1 MMETFINTLGFFP
14 RGLVY
19 VVLGLV
25 ILLIAKIAKDL
36 ITSYKIDEQVVQK
49 NNTAIALTL
58 SGYFAAVIFIFVGA
72 VYQPLTNARIDG
84 LALFN
89 RGFGLDVLQVALYSL
104 AGIVAL
110 NLARIFM
117 DHLVL
122 YKFSIDEELVEGQN
136 LGTAAAQVGMI
147 LAIGLLIGG
156 AVSGAGGGPL
166 TALAFFGMGMVVLV
180 LFALFYELTTPFN
193 IHDEIL
199 KDNVAV
205 GVALGGN
212 LVAIGLV
219 TLKAVFGEFSGWTQG
234 IIEFVIFA
242 VVGFVLL
249 YVLRL
254 LIDLLILPTTKVSA
268 AIANEQNVGVA
279 FVESTVVIGA
289 ALILFFAI

>member
-58 SGYFAAVIFIFVGA
+58 SGYFAAVIFVFVGA

-122 YKFSIDEELVEGQN
+122 YKFRIDEELVEGQN

>member
-1 MMETFINTLGFFP
+1 MMEAFINTLGFFP

-25 ILLIAKIAKDL
+25 ILLIAKFAKDL

-58 SGYFAAVIFIFVGA
+58 SGYFAAVIFVFVGA

>member
-1 MMETFINTLGFFP
+1 MMEAFINALGFFP

-25 ILLIAKIAKDL
+25 ILLIAKFAKDL

-58 SGYFAAVIFIFVGA
+58 SGYFAAVIFVFVGA

>member
-1 MMETFINTLGFFP
+1 MEAFINTLGFFP

-25 ILLIAKIAKDL
+25 ILLIAKFVKDL
-36 ITSYKIDEQVVQK
+36 MTSYKIDEQVVQK

-58 SGYFAAVIFIFVGA
+58 SGYFAAVIFVFVGA
-72 VYQPLTNARIDG
+72 LYQPLTTARIDG

-110 NLARIFM
+110 NLARVLM

-122 YKFSIDEELVEGQN
+122 YKFSIDEELVDGQN
-136 LGTAAAQVGMI
+136 VGTAAAQVGMI

-193 IHDEIL
+193 IHDEIA
-199 KDNVAV
+199 KNNVAV

-242 VVGFVLL
+242 VAGFVLL

>member
-58 SGYFAAVIFIFVGA
+58 SGYFAAVIFVFVGA